1 MLFVESNKMRVW
13 DRERLM
19 MFDLLNIDEENK
31 VVKYLEG
38 DKVIERNSEEIT
50 VIKHLGVKDDDS
62 LDIYDGDILILE
74 GSVIKYINKFI
85 EKSSKQFRIIAED
98 SEEFYKLISIA
109 DKVTLI
115 GDAFHDPMLARNI

>member
-1 MLFVESNKMRVW
+1 MRVW